1 MTEAEQAPRSVM
13 DDKED
18 LGAELMFRVKD
29 GDPEA
34 FAALVSRYQRT
45 VLNVVFRYI
54 GNRAT
59 AEELTQ
65 DVFVRVYRARET
77 YERKAKFETWLYR
90 IVFNLCVN
98 ASEYGKRRRA
108 ASLDEVSPEGERR
121 SAAVTDPGSTTPLEE
136 VEREEMRTHVQEAI
150 EQLPEQQR
158 AALIM
163 SRYQGMQYQQVAE
176 ALNTSE
182 EAIKSLL
189 FRARDNL
196 RQKLEPFMRGG
207 EGDEL

>member
-54 GNRAT
+54 GNRAI

-136 VEREEMRTHVQEAI
+136 VEREEMRTRVQEAI

-196 RQKLEPFMRGG
+196 RQRLEPFMRGG